1 MTLLSLRTG
10 RLAVDLA
17 PSAGGSI
24 ARFTVDGADVLRPMT
39 PQDAASGKG
48 NNASA
53 FPLVP
58 FSNRIADGRLVF
70 DGWDGRATVAW
81 PRQRLRLELVA
92 SEPFRHAVIY
102 VPPGRPYFCVE
113 PVSHANGKVGEALL
127 APGATL
133 AGEISFHLSDL

>member
-24 ARFTVDGADVLRPMT
+24 ARLTVDGADVLRPMA

-58 FSNRIADGRLVF
+58 FSNRIAK
-70 DGWDGRATVAW
+70 
-81 PRQRLRLELVA
+81 
-92 SEPFRHAVIY
+92 
-102 VPPGRPYFCVE
+102 
-113 PVSHANGKVGEALL
+113 GKVGEAPL

>member
-1 MTLLSLRTG
+1 MTLLSPSTG

-39 PQDAASGKG
+39 PKAIASGK
-48 NNASA
+48 ATTRRP
-53 FPLVP
+53 FP
-58 FSNRIADGRLVF
+58 
-70 DGWDGRATVAW
+70 
-81 PRQRLRLELVA
+81 
-92 SEPFRHAVIY
+92 
-102 VPPGRPYFCVE
+102 
-113 PVSHANGKVGEALL
+113 LL

>member
-17 PSAGGSI
+17 PSAG
-24 ARFTVDGADVLRPMT
+24 
-39 PQDAASGKG
+39 
-48 NNASA
+48 SA

-58 FSNRIADGRLVF
+58 FSNRI
-70 DGWDGRATVAW
+70 
-81 PRQRLRLELVA
+81 
-92 SEPFRHAVIY
+92 
-102 VPPGRPYFCVE
+102 
-113 PVSHANGKVGEALL
+113 ANGKVGEALL